1 MKLKKHA
8 PTLKDYTR
16 STITE
21 MANVERVK
29 IIVMRKYHN
38 PFINVKKINVK
49 IILKALTQKIKN
61 VKKRIVKFLL
71 STTMP
76 RVSKM
81 ILSPKKL

>member
-21 MANVERVK
+21 MATVERAK
-29 IIVMRKYHN
+29 IIDMRIYHK
-38 PFINVKKINVK
+38 PFINVNKRNVK
-49 IILKALTQKIKN
+49 IILEALTQKIKN
-61 VKKRIVKFLL
+61 VKERIVKFLL

-76 RVSKM
+76 RVSKI

>member
-8 PTLKDYTR
+8 PMLKDYTR

-21 MANVERVK
+21 MATVERAK
-29 IIVMRKYHN
+29 IINMRIYHK
-38 PFINVKKINVK
+38 PFINVNERIVKFFIN
-49 IILKALTQKIKN
+49 LLSYKIKN
-61 VKKRIVKFLL
+61 VKKKNVKIVL